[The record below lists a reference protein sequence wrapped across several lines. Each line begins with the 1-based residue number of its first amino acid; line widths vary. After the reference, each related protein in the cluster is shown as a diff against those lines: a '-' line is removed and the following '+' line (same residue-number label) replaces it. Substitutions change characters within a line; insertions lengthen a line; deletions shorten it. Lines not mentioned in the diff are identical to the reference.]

1 MIPTVDGADE
11 QHPDTTEIKIIKIIL
26 KNILKMK
33 LKKMKKIIIYTGLI
47 LAIPFLLKAQ
57 YTGGIGNGDASAGIS
72 NVPLPVQKISSELP
86 TEYGL
91 CQNYPNPFNSVTKIK
106 LQVTSYKFVKLVVYD
121 LLGKE
126 VATLVNEELKAGVYE
141 VRFNAG
147 DLPSG
152 VYFYK
157 LETGNI
163 KETKKMLIQK

>member
-1 MIPTVDGADE
+1 MLRPVATSV
-11 QHPDTTEIKIIKIIL
+11 IINKPIV
-26 KNILKMK
+26 N
-33 LKKMKKIIIYTGLI
+33 
-47 LAIPFLLKAQ
+47 
-57 YTGGIGNGDASAGIS
+57 
-72 NVPLPVQKISSELP
+72 
-86 TEYGL
+86 EYSL
-91 CQNYPNPFNSVTKIK
+91 MQNYPNPFNSITKIQ
-106 LQVTSYKFVKLVVYD
+106 LQVASYKFVKLVVYD